1 VHDIRISNH
10 TESKTGNQSL
20 LLTSACLT
28 EDSRAEESDDIDTAQ
43 LLRNHDHERRQC
55 CAANTRDGEELDE
68 LTEIVALSHDIGF
81 NLELGMDVVQVAS
94 GLNVVESEAFQ
105 GLESL
110 EIFVLLDIPSGRFR

>member
-1 VHDIRISNH
+1 MHDIRISNH

-94 GLNVVESEAFQ
+94 GLELSVTESFQRLVSVQVAAFLNV
-105 GLESL
+105 
-110 EIFVLLDIPSGRFR
+110 PSG